1 MGIFGQE
8 LTFARGCNATMFG
21 MWQMYCKYR
30 YFSGLTGICTA
41 VAADPFF
48 GISGTVSC
56 VLQYKTVAANL
67 KILCSHG
74 DLVQI
79 PCK

>member
-1 MGIFGQE
+1 
-8 LTFARGCNATMFG
+8 
-21 MWQMYCKYR
+21 MYCKYR
-30 YFSGLTGICTA
+30 NFSGLTGVCTA

-67 KILCSHG
+67 KILGSRGEKLIKGMLYLNLNH
-74 DLVQI
+74 
-79 PCK
+79 